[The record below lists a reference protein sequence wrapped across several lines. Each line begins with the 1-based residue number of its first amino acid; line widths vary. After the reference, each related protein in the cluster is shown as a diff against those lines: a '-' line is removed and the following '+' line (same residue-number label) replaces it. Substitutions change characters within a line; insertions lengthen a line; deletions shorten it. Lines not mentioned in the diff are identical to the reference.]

1 MIVITLSKVPQSL
14 RGDLTKWC
22 QEVQTGVYIGNFNAK
37 VRDLLWS
44 RILKNIG
51 SGEATLI
58 YNTNN
63 EIGYGFKT
71 TRKDKKVVDYDGIPL
86 IMSLNATP
94 IVKHGFSNASKL
106 HRAGIAKRKTII
118 KSNVGIVS
126 IDIETTGL
134 NPINDEIISIGAVK
148 QVNNEKLEFY
158 QLVKCS
164 NKIPKKII
172 ELTNITNEMLETKGA
187 SIRVALQEFRNF
199 IGNYD
204 LVGYNIA
211 FDYSFL
217 LSNFN
222 KIQETMITNKTIDI
236 LSIVK
241 KKNKFLDNYRLQT
254 VLKEYDII
262 NEQPHNALCDAKA
275 TLELIN
281 LLTKR

>member
-22 QEVQTGVYIGNFNAK
+22 QEVQTGVYVGNFNAR

-63 EIGYGFKT
+63 EIGYTFET
-71 TRKDKKVVDYDGIPL
+71 TRKDKRVADYDGVPL
-86 IMSLNATP
+86 IMSLNKSP
-94 IVKHGFSNASKL
+94 VVRHGFSDASKF
-106 HRAGIAKRKTII
+106 HKAKITKNRATIKNNI
-118 KSNVGIVS
+118 DIVS

-134 NPINDEIISIGAVK
+134 NPISDEIISIGAVK
-148 QVNNEKLEFY
+148 QVNMKKSEFY
-158 QLVKCS
+158 QLVKCN
-164 NKIPKKII
+164 NKIPKNIV
-172 ELTNITNEMLETKGA
+172 ELTNITNELIEANGLPIKE
-187 SIRVALQEFRNF
+187 VLQEFKNF
-199 IGNYD
+199 IGSYD
-204 LVGYNIA
+204 LAGYNIA

-222 KIQETMITNKTIDI
+222 KLHETMITNKTMDVMKLI
-236 LSIVK
+236 K

-254 VLKEYDII
+254 VLKEYGII
-262 NEQPHNALCDAKA
+262 DEYPHNALWDAKA

-281 LLTKR
+281 LLMKR